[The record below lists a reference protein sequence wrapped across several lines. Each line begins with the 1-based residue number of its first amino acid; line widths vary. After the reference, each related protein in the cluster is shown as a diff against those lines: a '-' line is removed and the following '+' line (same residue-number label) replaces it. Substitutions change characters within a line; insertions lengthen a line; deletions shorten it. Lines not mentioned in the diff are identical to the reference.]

1 MPTMTATVLL
11 LDARWPDM
19 IPLNLAGQIRGRVEF
34 SPEVPVSV
42 RWALDVADGDGHWI
56 ITTDPK
62 FAERVLDDDHVLVKV
77 PSLDD
82 PVAEAV
88 RTMHEARRRGEWE
101 QEMTHESLLPY
112 LREEAEEVAEAI
124 RTNAPDAELQKEL
137 SDLLLQVLF
146 HAEIA
151 DERGAFGFGDV
162 AGAFVAKMRVRAPYL
177 FDGSDGLV
185 DKATQDRLWAEG
197 KASE

>member
-1 MPTMTATVLL
+1 MTATVLL

-19 IPLNLAGQIRGRVEF
+19 IPLHLAGQIRGRVEF

-42 RWALDVADGDGHWI
+42 RRALDVADGDGHWI
-56 ITTDPK
+56 ITTDPN

-112 LREEAEEVAEAI
+112 LEEEAEEVAEAI
-124 RTNAPDAELQKEL
+124 RTNAPDSELQKEL

>member
-1 MPTMTATVLL
+1 MTATVLL

-19 IPLNLAGQIRGRVEF
+19 IPLHLAGQIRGRLEF

-42 RWALDVADGDGHWI
+42 RWALDVADGDGYWI

-112 LREEAEEVAEAI
+112 LEEEAEEVAEAI

-177 FDGSDGLV
+177 FDGSDGPV

>member
-1 MPTMTATVLL
+1 MTATVLL

-56 ITTDPK
+56 VTTDPK
-62 FAERVLDDDHVLVKV
+62 FAERLLDDDSTTLIKV
-77 PSLDD
+77 PSLED
-82 PVAEAV
+82 PVLQAV
-88 RTMHEARRRGEWE
+88 ETMREARRRGEWE
-101 QEMTHESLLPY
+101 QEMTHESLLPF
-112 LREEAEEVAEAI
+112 LAEEAGEVAEAI
-124 RTNAPDAELQKEL
+124 RAKAPDAELKNEL
-137 SDLLLQVLF
+137 SDVLLQVLF

-162 AGAFVAKMRVRAPYL
+162 AGAFVDKMRRRAPYL
-177 FDGSDGLV
+177 FDGSDGPV
-185 DKATQDRLWAEG
+185 DKATQDRLWVEG

>member
-1 MPTMTATVLL
+1 MTATVLL
-11 LDARWPDM
+11 LDVRWPDM
-19 IPLNLAGQIRGRVEF
+19 IPLHLAGQIRGRVEF

-42 RWALDVADGDGHWI
+42 RWALDVADGDEHWI

-112 LREEAEEVAEAI
+112 LEEEAEEVAEAI

>member
-1 MPTMTATVLL
+1 MTATVLL

-19 IPLNLAGQIRGRVEF
+19 IPLHLAGQIRGRVEF

-42 RWALDVADGDGHWI
+42 RWALDAAEGDGHWI
-56 ITTDPK
+56 VTTDPK

-82 PVAEAV
+82 PVAQAV

-112 LREEAEEVAEAI
+112 LEEEAEEVAEAI

-151 DERGAFGFGDV
+151 DERGAFGFADV

>member
-1 MPTMTATVLL
+1 MTATVLL

-19 IPLNLAGQIRGRVEF
+19 IPLHLAGQIRGRVEF

-42 RWALDVADGDGHWI
+42 RWALDVADGDGYWI

-62 FAERVLDDDHVLVKV
+62 FAERLLDDDHVLVKV

-112 LREEAEEVAEAI
+112 LEEEAEEVAEAI

-162 AGAFVAKMRVRAPYL
+162 AGAFVAKMRSRAPYL